1 MKYYDKNREQ
11 PYIQYWDVN
20 NLYGRAMLQ
29 KLPLNNFEWIKEN
42 SQFNEDVI
50 KNYKQQ
56 SDEGYFFEVDVQ
68 YIEKIDELHND
79 LPFLPEMMRIEKF
92 EKLVSNLL
100 DKTEYVILRRS
111 HEFVLRKVYNESKS
125 NQNAWLK
132 TYIQI

>member
-1 MKYYDKNREQ
+1 MKYYDKNRKQ

-29 KLPLNNFEWIKEN
+29 KLPLNNFEWRKDN

-56 SDEGYFFEVDVQ
+56 SDEEYFFEVDVQ